1 MPSPF
6 TVVAVVLAVL
16 AVVFFVLGIVAIRR
30 GRVFGVAASLVVA
43 LLLLTSAGLC
53 ATISLSIRGYRAF
66 THEEVVAVVET
77 RPTGPQSF
85 TAIFHFPDG
94 REKSFSLAG
103 DQFYVDAHIL
113 KWKPLGNLLGLH
125 TLYELDRVSGRYVD
139 LEDEQGKP
147 RTVFALSQE
156 KPVDMFELR
165 RRFPLFRPLVDAE
178 YGSAT
183 FILADRRASYEVRVS
198 TTGLLIRPAEEP
210 TD

>member
-6 TVVAVVLAVL
+6 TVVAVVLAIF
-16 AVVFFVLGIVAIRR
+16 AVVFFAFGIVAIRR

-43 LLLLTSAGLC
+43 LLLLTSAALC
-53 ATISLSIRGYRAF
+53 GTVSLSIRGYRAL
-66 THEEVVAVVET
+66 TREEVAAVVET

-85 TAIFHFPDG
+85 TAVFRFPDG

-139 LEDEQGKP
+139 LEDEEGLP
-147 RTVFALSQE
+147 RTVFALSEE
-156 KPVDMFELR
+156 KAVDMFELR

-183 FILADRRASYEVRVS
+183 FVLANRRTSFEVRVS
-198 TTGLLIRPAEEP
+198 TTGLLIRPVEDP

>member
-6 TVVAVVLAVL
+6 ALIAILFAGLAI
-16 AVVFFVLGIVAIRR
+16 AFFVLGIVAIRR
-30 GRVFGVAASLVVA
+30 GQLFGVAASLVVA
-43 LLLLTSAGLC
+43 LLLLTSSGLC
-53 ATISLSIRGYRAF
+53 ATIAISIRGYRAF

-77 RPTGPQSF
+77 QPTGPQSF
-85 TAIFHFPDG
+85 NAVFEFPDG
-94 REKSFSLAG
+94 QEQSFSLAG

-139 LEDEQGKP
+139 IEDEQGMP
-147 RTVFALSQE
+147 RTVFSLSQD

-183 FILADRRASYEVRVS
+183 FILADRRARYEVRVS
-198 TTGLLIRPAEEP
+198 TSGLLIRPVEEP
-210 TD
+210 GD